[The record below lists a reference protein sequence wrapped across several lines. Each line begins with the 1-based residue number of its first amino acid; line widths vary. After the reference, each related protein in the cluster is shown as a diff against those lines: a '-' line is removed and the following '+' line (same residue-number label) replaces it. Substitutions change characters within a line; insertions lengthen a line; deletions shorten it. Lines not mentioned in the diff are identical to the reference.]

1 MATLIKPP
9 DTPLPSELL
18 QEAGRMF
25 GQQSRDSPVSELLDF
40 FAVIHRSIW
49 EW

>member
-1 MATLIKPP
+1 MAALMKPP
-9 DTPLPSELL
+9 DTPLPSELF

-25 GQQSRDSPVSELLDF
+25 DHQSRDSPVSETLEFLR
-40 FAVIHRSIW
+40 IIRRSLW